1 MSGQVNV
8 RNTYYVMDT
17 PLVLQLIGMKPLPL
31 EIDGSK
37 IEHILAHDGMSLDVL
52 KSLPA
57 AISNPLMVLDS
68 YANRKVVV
76 VELHDLNDATIIVPI
91 DVDQRR
97 GHTIVNILNNAYG
110 KNPREKNPDGSW
122 TQKKGTDFS
131 WFVRENIE
139 KGRVLYIDI
148 EKSTQ
153 WTRSDRGDSPNGGNS
168 LNALSNF
175 IISEDFQ
182 KVKTRSDLERFTKEK
197 EEEKNMSTYLDRDTF
212 FKDKEDGVNLIT
224 NDSWFKFDEKW
235 LHDWVE
241 EQGRWESFEHFEVTY
256 TDDDVY
262 SAKFDAEEAGLTIK
276 ETLTEEGTRKY
287 GDTEIQGWV
296 ENVMYQ
302 EMSRIGEEKGAVI
315 TDTTADVYH
324 QEISDSLTVAEE
336 SLEDNAA
343 KELRGIADD
352 LHTSMKNVEEAE
364 QTCGADQETWDGY
377 ATRHENIVRRIE
389 AAGDARSEGKSEEEC
404 SDALIDAQESLRE
417 GTAYMEERCA
427 AILRREKEY
436 QEELAGL
443 RARIEELE
451 REREVRAQ
459 LPEEL
464 ARCLAASTEFLA
476 AVEDLRR
483 EAKAQPRII
492 ASEMYS
498 TSRRAVKDAYY
509 SVKLAPTK
517 VKNYLRQRAQKAIDG
532 VLHSVASVFDEGIAA
547 LEQRRA
553 GILRKSHE
561 MQSASEFY
569 RDALEEALKDSKAE
583 RSMETERTIARS
595 MAKAGFGAYAIEKV
609 LRAESPYRK
618 EMEQGDAKNIAKDAV
633 QETKEQREEKTR

>member
-1 MSGQVNV
+1 MSIEEQERV
-8 RNTYYVMDT
+8 RKEEQEKFSRMYPIVASANAIHANTAAAARKMAIEYWKKNHPNGVTINTIIGDVDIDT
-17 PLVLQLIGMKPLPL
+17 KSIKDSLFHGLVQGKLDAVPTLKAGMEKAAY
-31 EIDGSK
+31 ISTMKDFDG
-37 IEHILAHDGMSLDVL
+37 
-52 KSLPA
+52 
-57 AISNPLMVLDS
+57 NPLQNNFFLYKTDVS
-68 YANRKVVV
+68 GEEYFVICRSRT
-76 VELHDLNDATIIVPI
+76 NDAK
-91 DVDQRR
+91 QRLYIHEVMMASEFVQQKSDALQSQLANGNHQQLR
-97 GHTIVNILNNAYG
+97 GIALY
-110 KNPREKNPDGSW
+110 KNMI
-122 TQKKGTDFS
+122 TDFL
-131 WFVRENIE
+131 
-139 KGRVLYIDI
+139 KGV
-148 EKSTQ
+148 
-153 WTRSDRGDSPNGGNS
+153 NGS
-168 LNALSNF
+168 F
-175 IISEDFQ
+175 YPEQ
-182 KVKTRSDLERFTKEK
+182 K
-197 EEEKNMSTYLDRDTF
+197 EEKKM
-212 FKDKEDGVNLIT
+212 
-224 NDSWFKFDEKW
+224 
-235 LHDWVE
+235 
-241 EQGRWESFEHFEVTY
+241 
-256 TDDDVY
+256 
-262 SAKFDAEEAGLTIK
+262 
-276 ETLTEEGTRKY
+276 
-287 GDTEIQGWV
+287 
-296 ENVMYQ
+296 
-302 EMSRIGEEKGAVI
+302 AVSNA
-315 TDTTADVYH
+315 TMYH
-324 QEISDSLTVAEE
+324 QEIANSLTVAEE
-336 SLEDNAA
+336 SLHEEDAA
-343 KELRGIADD
+343 Q
-352 LHTSMKNVEEAE
+352 LHRAVKNLHVSMEKVEEAE

-377 ATRHENIVRRIE
+377 AARHENIVRRIE

-569 RDALEEALKDSKAE
+569 RDALEEALKDSKSE

>member
-1 MSGQVNV
+1 MLEKSWDKMSIEEQERV
-8 RNTYYVMDT
+8 RKEEQEKFSRMYPIVASANAIHANTAAAARKMAIEYWKKNHPNGVTINTIIGDVDIDT
-17 PLVLQLIGMKPLPL
+17 KSIKDSLFHGLVQGKLDAVPTLKAGMEKAAY
-31 EIDGSK
+31 ISTMKDFDG
-37 IEHILAHDGMSLDVL
+37 
-52 KSLPA
+52 
-57 AISNPLMVLDS
+57 NPLQNHFFL
-68 YANRKVVV
+68 YK
-76 VELHDLNDATIIVPI
+76 
-91 DVDQRR
+91 
-97 GHTIVNILNNAYG
+97 
-110 KNPREKNPDGSW
+110 
-122 TQKKGTDFS
+122 TDFS
-131 WFVRENIE
+131 GEENYVLCRIRTNNA
-139 KGRVLYIDI
+139 KQRLYIHEVMKASEFVQQKSDALQSQLANGNHQQLRGI
-148 EKSTQ
+148 ALYKNMITDFLQGVNGSFYPEK
-153 WTRSDRGDSPNGGNS
+153 
-168 LNALSNF
+168 
-175 IISEDFQ
+175 
-182 KVKTRSDLERFTKEK
+182 K
-197 EEEKNMSTYLDRDTF
+197 EEKKM
-212 FKDKEDGVNLIT
+212 
-224 NDSWFKFDEKW
+224 
-235 LHDWVE
+235 
-241 EQGRWESFEHFEVTY
+241 
-256 TDDDVY
+256 
-262 SAKFDAEEAGLTIK
+262 
-276 ETLTEEGTRKY
+276 
-287 GDTEIQGWV
+287 
-296 ENVMYQ
+296 
-302 EMSRIGEEKGAVI
+302 AVSN
-315 TDTTADVYH
+315 AAMYH
-324 QEISDSLTVAEE
+324 QEIADSLTVAEE
-336 SLEDNAA
+336 SLHEEDAA
-343 KELRGIADD
+343 Q
-352 LHTSMKNVEEAE
+352 LHRAVKNLHVSMEKVEEAE

-377 ATRHENIVRRIE
+377 AARHENIVRRIE

>member
-1 MSGQVNV
+1 MLEKSWDKMSIEEQKRV
-8 RNTYYVMDT
+8 RKEEQEKFSRMYPIVASANAIHANTAAAARKMAIEYWKKNHPNGVTINTIIGDVDIDT
-17 PLVLQLIGMKPLPL
+17 KSIKDSLFHGLVQGKLDAVPTLKAGMEKAAY
-31 EIDGSK
+31 ISTMKDFDG
-37 IEHILAHDGMSLDVL
+37 
-52 KSLPA
+52 
-57 AISNPLMVLDS
+57 NPLQNHFFL
-68 YANRKVVV
+68 YK
-76 VELHDLNDATIIVPI
+76 
-91 DVDQRR
+91 
-97 GHTIVNILNNAYG
+97 
-110 KNPREKNPDGSW
+110 
-122 TQKKGTDFS
+122 TDFS
-131 WFVRENIE
+131 GEENYVLCRIRTNDA
-139 KGRVLYIDI
+139 KQRLYIHEVMKASEFVQQKSDALQSQLANGNHQQLRGI
-148 EKSTQ
+148 ALYKNMITDFLQGVNGSFYPEKK
-153 WTRSDRGDSPNGGNS
+153 
-168 LNALSNF
+168 
-175 IISEDFQ
+175 E
-182 KVKTRSDLERFTKEK
+182 EK
-197 EEEKNMSTYLDRDTF
+197 EM
-212 FKDKEDGVNLIT
+212 
-224 NDSWFKFDEKW
+224 
-235 LHDWVE
+235 
-241 EQGRWESFEHFEVTY
+241 
-256 TDDDVY
+256 
-262 SAKFDAEEAGLTIK
+262 
-276 ETLTEEGTRKY
+276 
-287 GDTEIQGWV
+287 
-296 ENVMYQ
+296 
-302 EMSRIGEEKGAVI
+302 AVSN
-315 TDTTADVYH
+315 ASMYH
-324 QEISDSLTVAEE
+324 QEIADSLTVAEE
-336 SLEDNAA
+336 SLREEDA
-343 KELRGIADD
+343 KQ
-352 LHTSMKNVEEAE
+352 LHRAVKNLHVSMEKVEEAE

-377 ATRHENIVRRIE
+377 AARHENIVRRIE
-389 AAGDARSEGKSEEEC
+389 AAGDARSESKSEEEC

-509 SVKLAPTK
+509 SIKLAPTK

-569 RDALEEALKDSKAE
+569 RDALEEALKDSKPE

>member
-1 MSGQVNV
+1 MLEKSWDKMSIEEQERV
-8 RNTYYVMDT
+8 RKEEQEKFSRMYPIVASANAIHANTAAAARKMAIEYWKKNHPNGVTINTIIGDVDIDT
-17 PLVLQLIGMKPLPL
+17 KSIKDSLFHGLVQGKLDAVPTLKAGMEKAAY
-31 EIDGSK
+31 ISTMKDFDG
-37 IEHILAHDGMSLDVL
+37 
-52 KSLPA
+52 
-57 AISNPLMVLDS
+57 NPLQNHFFL
-68 YANRKVVV
+68 YK
-76 VELHDLNDATIIVPI
+76 
-91 DVDQRR
+91 
-97 GHTIVNILNNAYG
+97 
-110 KNPREKNPDGSW
+110 
-122 TQKKGTDFS
+122 TDFS
-131 WFVRENIE
+131 GEENYVLCRIRTNDA
-139 KGRVLYIDI
+139 KQRLYIH
-148 EKSTQ
+148 EVMKASEFVQQKSDALQ
-153 WTRSDRGDSPNGGNS
+153 SQLANGNHQQLRGIALYKNMITDFLKGVNGS
-168 LNALSNF
+168 F
-175 IISEDFQ
+175 YPEQ
-182 KVKTRSDLERFTKEK
+182 K
-197 EEEKNMSTYLDRDTF
+197 EEKKM
-212 FKDKEDGVNLIT
+212 
-224 NDSWFKFDEKW
+224 
-235 LHDWVE
+235 
-241 EQGRWESFEHFEVTY
+241 
-256 TDDDVY
+256 
-262 SAKFDAEEAGLTIK
+262 
-276 ETLTEEGTRKY
+276 
-287 GDTEIQGWV
+287 
-296 ENVMYQ
+296 
-302 EMSRIGEEKGAVI
+302 AVSNA
-315 TDTTADVYH
+315 TMYH
-324 QEISDSLTVAEE
+324 QEIANSLTVAEE
-336 SLEDNAA
+336 SLHEEDAA
-343 KELRGIADD
+343 Q
-352 LHTSMKNVEEAE
+352 LHRAVKNLHVSMEKVEEAE

-377 ATRHENIVRRIE
+377 AARHENIVRRIE

-427 AILRREKEY
+427 AILQREKEY

-569 RDALEEALKDSKAE
+569 RDALEEALKDSKSE

>member
-1 MSGQVNV
+1 MNLMGRKKGNIMLEKSWDKMSIEEQERV
-8 RNTYYVMDT
+8 RKEEQEKFSRMYPIVASANAIHANTAAAARKMAIEYWKKNHPNGVTINTIIGDVDIDT
-17 PLVLQLIGMKPLPL
+17 KSIKDSLFHGLVQGKLDAVPTLKAGMEKAAY
-31 EIDGSK
+31 ISTMKDFDG
-37 IEHILAHDGMSLDVL
+37 
-52 KSLPA
+52 
-57 AISNPLMVLDS
+57 NPLQNHFFL
-68 YANRKVVV
+68 YK
-76 VELHDLNDATIIVPI
+76 
-91 DVDQRR
+91 
-97 GHTIVNILNNAYG
+97 
-110 KNPREKNPDGSW
+110 
-122 TQKKGTDFS
+122 TDFS
-131 WFVRENIE
+131 GEENYVLCRIRTNNA
-139 KGRVLYIDI
+139 KQRLYIHEVMKASEFVQQKSDALQSQLANGNHQQLRGI
-148 EKSTQ
+148 ALYKNMITDFLQGVNGSFYPEKK
-153 WTRSDRGDSPNGGNS
+153 
-168 LNALSNF
+168 
-175 IISEDFQ
+175 E
-182 KVKTRSDLERFTKEK
+182 EK
-197 EEEKNMSTYLDRDTF
+197 EM
-212 FKDKEDGVNLIT
+212 
-224 NDSWFKFDEKW
+224 
-235 LHDWVE
+235 
-241 EQGRWESFEHFEVTY
+241 
-256 TDDDVY
+256 
-262 SAKFDAEEAGLTIK
+262 
-276 ETLTEEGTRKY
+276 
-287 GDTEIQGWV
+287 
-296 ENVMYQ
+296 
-302 EMSRIGEEKGAVI
+302 AVSN
-315 TDTTADVYH
+315 ASMYH
-324 QEISDSLTVAEE
+324 QEIADSLTVAEE
-336 SLEDNAA
+336 SLHEEDAA
-343 KELRGIADD
+343 Q
-352 LHTSMKNVEEAE
+352 LHRAVKNLHVSMEKVEEAE

-377 ATRHENIVRRIE
+377 AARHDNIVRRIE

-492 ASEMYS
+492 ASEMYA

-509 SVKLAPTK
+509 SIKLAPTK

-569 RDALEEALKDSKAE
+569 RDALEEALKDSKSE
-583 RSMETERTIARS
+583 RSMETERTIARN

>member
-1 MSGQVNV
+1 MLEKSWDKMSIEEQERV
-8 RNTYYVMDT
+8 RKEEQEKFSRMYPIVASANAIHANTAAAARKMAIEYWKKNHPNGVTINTIIGDVDIDT
-17 PLVLQLIGMKPLPL
+17 KSIKDSLFHGLVQGKLDAVPTLKAGMEKAAY
-31 EIDGSK
+31 ISTMKDFDG
-37 IEHILAHDGMSLDVL
+37 
-52 KSLPA
+52 
-57 AISNPLMVLDS
+57 NPLQNHFFL
-68 YANRKVVV
+68 YK
-76 VELHDLNDATIIVPI
+76 
-91 DVDQRR
+91 
-97 GHTIVNILNNAYG
+97 
-110 KNPREKNPDGSW
+110 
-122 TQKKGTDFS
+122 TDFS
-131 WFVRENIE
+131 GEENYVLCRIRTNDA
-139 KGRVLYIDI
+139 KQRLYIH
-148 EKSTQ
+148 EVMKASEFVQQKSDALQ
-153 WTRSDRGDSPNGGNS
+153 SQLANGNHQQLRGIALYKNMITDFLKGVNGS
-168 LNALSNF
+168 F
-175 IISEDFQ
+175 YPEQ
-182 KVKTRSDLERFTKEK
+182 K
-197 EEEKNMSTYLDRDTF
+197 EEKKM
-212 FKDKEDGVNLIT
+212 
-224 NDSWFKFDEKW
+224 
-235 LHDWVE
+235 
-241 EQGRWESFEHFEVTY
+241 
-256 TDDDVY
+256 
-262 SAKFDAEEAGLTIK
+262 
-276 ETLTEEGTRKY
+276 
-287 GDTEIQGWV
+287 
-296 ENVMYQ
+296 
-302 EMSRIGEEKGAVI
+302 AVSNA
-315 TDTTADVYH
+315 TMYH
-324 QEISDSLTVAEE
+324 QEIANSLTVAEE
-336 SLEDNAA
+336 SLHEEDAA
-343 KELRGIADD
+343 Q
-352 LHTSMKNVEEAE
+352 LHRAVKNLHVSMEKVEEAE

-377 ATRHENIVRRIE
+377 AARHENIVRRIE

-569 RDALEEALKDSKAE
+569 RDALEEALKDSKSE

-609 LRAESPYRK
+609 LRAESPYCK

>member
-1 MSGQVNV
+1 MLEKSWDKMSIEEQERV
-8 RNTYYVMDT
+8 RKEEQEKFSRMYPIVASANAIHANTAAAARKMAIEYWKKNHPNGVTINTIIGDVDIDT
-17 PLVLQLIGMKPLPL
+17 KSIKDSLFHGLVQGKLDAVPTLKAGMEKAAY
-31 EIDGSK
+31 ISTMKDFDG
-37 IEHILAHDGMSLDVL
+37 
-52 KSLPA
+52 
-57 AISNPLMVLDS
+57 NPLQNHFFL
-68 YANRKVVV
+68 YK
-76 VELHDLNDATIIVPI
+76 
-91 DVDQRR
+91 
-97 GHTIVNILNNAYG
+97 
-110 KNPREKNPDGSW
+110 
-122 TQKKGTDFS
+122 TDFS
-131 WFVRENIE
+131 GEENYVLCRIRTNDA
-139 KGRVLYIDI
+139 KQRLYIH
-148 EKSTQ
+148 EVMKASEFVQQKSDALQ
-153 WTRSDRGDSPNGGNS
+153 SQLANGNHQQLRGIALYKNMITDFLQGVNGS
-168 LNALSNF
+168 F
-175 IISEDFQ
+175 YPEQ
-182 KVKTRSDLERFTKEK
+182 K
-197 EEEKNMSTYLDRDTF
+197 EEKKM
-212 FKDKEDGVNLIT
+212 
-224 NDSWFKFDEKW
+224 
-235 LHDWVE
+235 
-241 EQGRWESFEHFEVTY
+241 
-256 TDDDVY
+256 
-262 SAKFDAEEAGLTIK
+262 
-276 ETLTEEGTRKY
+276 
-287 GDTEIQGWV
+287 
-296 ENVMYQ
+296 
-302 EMSRIGEEKGAVI
+302 AVSN
-315 TDTTADVYH
+315 AAMYH
-324 QEISDSLTVAEE
+324 QEIANSLTSAEE
-336 SLEDNAA
+336 FLHEEDAA
-343 KELRGIADD
+343 Q
-352 LHTSMKNVEEAE
+352 LHRAVKNLHVSMEKVEEAE

-377 ATRHENIVRRIE
+377 AARHENIVRRIE

-427 AILRREKEY
+427 AILQREKEY

>member
-1 MSGQVNV
+1 MNLMGRKKGNIMLEKSWDKMSIEEQERV
-8 RNTYYVMDT
+8 RKEEQEKFSRMYPIVASANAIHANTAAAARKMAIEYWKKNHPNGVTINTIIGDVDIDT
-17 PLVLQLIGMKPLPL
+17 KSIKDSLFHGLVQGKLDAVPTLKAGMEKAAY
-31 EIDGSK
+31 ISTMKDFDG
-37 IEHILAHDGMSLDVL
+37 
-52 KSLPA
+52 
-57 AISNPLMVLDS
+57 NPLQNHFFL
-68 YANRKVVV
+68 YK
-76 VELHDLNDATIIVPI
+76 
-91 DVDQRR
+91 
-97 GHTIVNILNNAYG
+97 
-110 KNPREKNPDGSW
+110 
-122 TQKKGTDFS
+122 TDFS
-131 WFVRENIE
+131 GEENYVLCRIRTNDA
-139 KGRVLYIDI
+139 KQRLYIH
-148 EKSTQ
+148 EVMKASEFVQQKSDALQ
-153 WTRSDRGDSPNGGNS
+153 SQLANGNHQQLRGIALYKNMITDFLKGVNGS
-168 LNALSNF
+168 F
-175 IISEDFQ
+175 YPEQ
-182 KVKTRSDLERFTKEK
+182 K
-197 EEEKNMSTYLDRDTF
+197 EEKKM
-212 FKDKEDGVNLIT
+212 
-224 NDSWFKFDEKW
+224 
-235 LHDWVE
+235 
-241 EQGRWESFEHFEVTY
+241 
-256 TDDDVY
+256 
-262 SAKFDAEEAGLTIK
+262 
-276 ETLTEEGTRKY
+276 
-287 GDTEIQGWV
+287 
-296 ENVMYQ
+296 
-302 EMSRIGEEKGAVI
+302 AVSNA
-315 TDTTADVYH
+315 TMYH
-324 QEISDSLTVAEE
+324 QEIANSLTVAEE
-336 SLEDNAA
+336 SLHEEDAA
-343 KELRGIADD
+343 Q
-352 LHTSMKNVEEAE
+352 LHRAVKNLHVSMEKVEEAE

-377 ATRHENIVRRIE
+377 AARHENIVRRIE

-561 MQSASEFY
+561 MQSASEIY
-569 RDALEEALKDSKAE
+569 RDALEEALKDSKSE

>member
-1 MSGQVNV
+1 MLEKSWDKMSIEEQERV
-8 RNTYYVMDT
+8 RKEEQEKFSRMYPIVASANAIHANTAAAARKMAIEYWKKNHPNGVTINTIIGDVDIDT
-17 PLVLQLIGMKPLPL
+17 KSIKDSLFHGLVQGKLDAVPTLKAGMEKAAY
-31 EIDGSK
+31 ISTMKDFDG
-37 IEHILAHDGMSLDVL
+37 
-52 KSLPA
+52 
-57 AISNPLMVLDS
+57 NPLQNHFFL
-68 YANRKVVV
+68 YK
-76 VELHDLNDATIIVPI
+76 
-91 DVDQRR
+91 
-97 GHTIVNILNNAYG
+97 
-110 KNPREKNPDGSW
+110 
-122 TQKKGTDFS
+122 TDFS
-131 WFVRENIE
+131 GEENYVLCRIRTNNA
-139 KGRVLYIDI
+139 KQRLYIHEVMKASEFVQQKSDALQSQLANGNHQQLRGI
-148 EKSTQ
+148 ALYKNMITDFLQGVNGSFYPEKK
-153 WTRSDRGDSPNGGNS
+153 
-168 LNALSNF
+168 
-175 IISEDFQ
+175 E
-182 KVKTRSDLERFTKEK
+182 EK
-197 EEEKNMSTYLDRDTF
+197 EM
-212 FKDKEDGVNLIT
+212 
-224 NDSWFKFDEKW
+224 
-235 LHDWVE
+235 
-241 EQGRWESFEHFEVTY
+241 
-256 TDDDVY
+256 
-262 SAKFDAEEAGLTIK
+262 
-276 ETLTEEGTRKY
+276 
-287 GDTEIQGWV
+287 
-296 ENVMYQ
+296 
-302 EMSRIGEEKGAVI
+302 AVSN
-315 TDTTADVYH
+315 ASMYH
-324 QEISDSLTVAEE
+324 QEIADSLTVAEE
-336 SLEDNAA
+336 SLHEEEA
-343 KELRGIADD
+343 KQ
-352 LHTSMKNVEEAE
+352 LHSAVKNLHVSMEKVEEAE

-377 ATRHENIVRRIE
+377 AARHENIVRRIE

-509 SVKLAPTK
+509 SIKLAPTK

-618 EMEQGDAKNIAKDAV
+618 EMEQGDAKNIAKDVV

>member
-1 MSGQVNV
+1 MLEKSWDKMSIEEQERV
-8 RNTYYVMDT
+8 RKEEQEKFSRMYPIVASANAIHANTAAAARKMAIEYWKKNHPNGVTINTIIGDVDIDT
-17 PLVLQLIGMKPLPL
+17 KSIKDSLFHGLVQGKLDAVPTLKAGMEKAAY
-31 EIDGSK
+31 ISTMKDFDG
-37 IEHILAHDGMSLDVL
+37 
-52 KSLPA
+52 
-57 AISNPLMVLDS
+57 NPLQNHFFL
-68 YANRKVVV
+68 YK
-76 VELHDLNDATIIVPI
+76 
-91 DVDQRR
+91 
-97 GHTIVNILNNAYG
+97 
-110 KNPREKNPDGSW
+110 
-122 TQKKGTDFS
+122 TDFS
-131 WFVRENIE
+131 GEENYVLCRIRTNDA
-139 KGRVLYIDI
+139 KQRLYIH
-148 EKSTQ
+148 EVMKASEFVQQKSDALQ
-153 WTRSDRGDSPNGGNS
+153 SQLANGNHQQLRGIALYKNMITDFLQGVNGS
-168 LNALSNF
+168 F
-175 IISEDFQ
+175 YPEQ
-182 KVKTRSDLERFTKEK
+182 K
-197 EEEKNMSTYLDRDTF
+197 EEKKM
-212 FKDKEDGVNLIT
+212 
-224 NDSWFKFDEKW
+224 
-235 LHDWVE
+235 
-241 EQGRWESFEHFEVTY
+241 
-256 TDDDVY
+256 
-262 SAKFDAEEAGLTIK
+262 
-276 ETLTEEGTRKY
+276 
-287 GDTEIQGWV
+287 
-296 ENVMYQ
+296 
-302 EMSRIGEEKGAVI
+302 AVSN
-315 TDTTADVYH
+315 AAMYH
-324 QEISDSLTVAEE
+324 QEIANSLTSAEE
-336 SLEDNAA
+336 FLHEEDAA
-343 KELRGIADD
+343 Q
-352 LHTSMKNVEEAE
+352 LHRAVKNLHVSMEKVEEAE

-377 ATRHENIVRRIE
+377 AARHDNIVRRIE

-509 SVKLAPTK
+509 SIKLAPTK

-569 RDALEEALKDSKAE
+569 RDALEEALKDSKSE

>member
-1 MSGQVNV
+1 MLEKSWDKMSIEEQERV
-8 RNTYYVMDT
+8 RKEEQEKFSRMYPIVASANAIHANTAAAARKMAIEYWKKNHPNGVTINTIIGDVDIDT
-17 PLVLQLIGMKPLPL
+17 KSIKDSLFHGLVQGKLDAVPTLKAGMEKAAY
-31 EIDGSK
+31 ISTMKDFDG
-37 IEHILAHDGMSLDVL
+37 
-52 KSLPA
+52 
-57 AISNPLMVLDS
+57 NPLQNHFFL
-68 YANRKVVV
+68 YK
-76 VELHDLNDATIIVPI
+76 
-91 DVDQRR
+91 
-97 GHTIVNILNNAYG
+97 
-110 KNPREKNPDGSW
+110 
-122 TQKKGTDFS
+122 TDFS
-131 WFVRENIE
+131 GEENYVLCRIRTNNA
-139 KGRVLYIDI
+139 KQRLYIH
-148 EKSTQ
+148 EVMKASEFVQQKSDALQ
-153 WTRSDRGDSPNGGNS
+153 SQLANGNHQQLRGIALYKNMITDFLQGVNGS
-168 LNALSNF
+168 F
-175 IISEDFQ
+175 YPEQ
-182 KVKTRSDLERFTKEK
+182 K
-197 EEEKNMSTYLDRDTF
+197 EEKKM
-212 FKDKEDGVNLIT
+212 
-224 NDSWFKFDEKW
+224 
-235 LHDWVE
+235 
-241 EQGRWESFEHFEVTY
+241 
-256 TDDDVY
+256 
-262 SAKFDAEEAGLTIK
+262 
-276 ETLTEEGTRKY
+276 
-287 GDTEIQGWV
+287 
-296 ENVMYQ
+296 
-302 EMSRIGEEKGAVI
+302 AVSN
-315 TDTTADVYH
+315 AAMYH
-324 QEISDSLTVAEE
+324 QEIADSLTVAEE
-336 SLEDNAA
+336 SLHEEDAA
-343 KELRGIADD
+343 Q
-352 LHTSMKNVEEAE
+352 LHRAVKNLHVSMEKVEEAE

-569 RDALEEALKDSKAE
+569 RDALEEALKDSKSE

>member
-1 MSGQVNV
+1 MLEKSWDKMSIEEQERV
-8 RNTYYVMDT
+8 RKEEQEKFSRMYPIVASANAIHANTAAAARKMAIEYWKKNHPNGVTINTIIGDVDIDT
-17 PLVLQLIGMKPLPL
+17 KSIKDSLFHGLVQGKLDAVPTLKAGMEKAAY
-31 EIDGSK
+31 ISTMKDFDG
-37 IEHILAHDGMSLDVL
+37 
-52 KSLPA
+52 
-57 AISNPLMVLDS
+57 NPLQNHFFL
-68 YANRKVVV
+68 YK
-76 VELHDLNDATIIVPI
+76 
-91 DVDQRR
+91 
-97 GHTIVNILNNAYG
+97 
-110 KNPREKNPDGSW
+110 
-122 TQKKGTDFS
+122 TDFS
-131 WFVRENIE
+131 GEENYVLCRIRTNDA
-139 KGRVLYIDI
+139 KQRLYIH
-148 EKSTQ
+148 EVMKASEFVQQKSDALQ
-153 WTRSDRGDSPNGGNS
+153 SQLANGNHQQLRGIALYKNMITDFLKGVNGS
-168 LNALSNF
+168 F
-175 IISEDFQ
+175 YPEQ
-182 KVKTRSDLERFTKEK
+182 K
-197 EEEKNMSTYLDRDTF
+197 EEKKM
-212 FKDKEDGVNLIT
+212 
-224 NDSWFKFDEKW
+224 
-235 LHDWVE
+235 
-241 EQGRWESFEHFEVTY
+241 
-256 TDDDVY
+256 
-262 SAKFDAEEAGLTIK
+262 
-276 ETLTEEGTRKY
+276 
-287 GDTEIQGWV
+287 
-296 ENVMYQ
+296 
-302 EMSRIGEEKGAVI
+302 AVSNA
-315 TDTTADVYH
+315 TMYH
-324 QEISDSLTVAEE
+324 QEIANSLTVAEE
-336 SLEDNAA
+336 SLHEEDAA
-343 KELRGIADD
+343 Q
-352 LHTSMKNVEEAE
+352 LHRAVKNLHVSMEKVEEAE

-377 ATRHENIVRRIE
+377 AARHENIVRRIE
-389 AAGDARSEGKSEEEC
+389 AAGDARSDGKSEEEC

>member
-1 MSGQVNV
+1 MNLMGRKKGNIMLEKSWDKMSIEEQERV
-8 RNTYYVMDT
+8 RKEEQEKFSRMYPIVASANAIHANTAAAARKMAIEYWKKNHPNGVTINTIIGDVDIDT
-17 PLVLQLIGMKPLPL
+17 KSIKDSLFHGLVQGKLDAVPTLKAGMEKAAY
-31 EIDGSK
+31 ISTMKDFDG
-37 IEHILAHDGMSLDVL
+37 
-52 KSLPA
+52 
-57 AISNPLMVLDS
+57 NPLQNHFFL
-68 YANRKVVV
+68 YK
-76 VELHDLNDATIIVPI
+76 
-91 DVDQRR
+91 
-97 GHTIVNILNNAYG
+97 
-110 KNPREKNPDGSW
+110 
-122 TQKKGTDFS
+122 TDFS
-131 WFVRENIE
+131 GEENYVLCRIRTNDA
-139 KGRVLYIDI
+139 KQRLYIH
-148 EKSTQ
+148 EVMKASEFVQQKSDALQ
-153 WTRSDRGDSPNGGNS
+153 SQLANGNHQQLRGIALYKNMITDFLQGVNGS
-168 LNALSNF
+168 F
-175 IISEDFQ
+175 YPEQ
-182 KVKTRSDLERFTKEK
+182 K
-197 EEEKNMSTYLDRDTF
+197 EEKKM
-212 FKDKEDGVNLIT
+212 
-224 NDSWFKFDEKW
+224 
-235 LHDWVE
+235 
-241 EQGRWESFEHFEVTY
+241 
-256 TDDDVY
+256 
-262 SAKFDAEEAGLTIK
+262 
-276 ETLTEEGTRKY
+276 
-287 GDTEIQGWV
+287 
-296 ENVMYQ
+296 
-302 EMSRIGEEKGAVI
+302 AVSN
-315 TDTTADVYH
+315 AAMYH
-324 QEISDSLTVAEE
+324 QEIANSLTSAEE
-336 SLEDNAA
+336 FLHEEDAA
-343 KELRGIADD
+343 Q
-352 LHTSMKNVEEAE
+352 LHRAVKNLHVSMEKVEEAE

-377 ATRHENIVRRIE
+377 AARHENIVRRIE

>member
-1 MSGQVNV
+1 MLEKSWDKMSIEEQERV
-8 RNTYYVMDT
+8 RKEEQEKFSRMYPIVASANAIHANTAAAARKMAIEYWKKNHPNGVTINTIIGDVDIDT
-17 PLVLQLIGMKPLPL
+17 KSIKDSLFHGLVQGKLDAVPTLKAGMEKAAY
-31 EIDGSK
+31 ISTMKDFDG
-37 IEHILAHDGMSLDVL
+37 
-52 KSLPA
+52 
-57 AISNPLMVLDS
+57 NPLQNHFFL
-68 YANRKVVV
+68 YK
-76 VELHDLNDATIIVPI
+76 
-91 DVDQRR
+91 
-97 GHTIVNILNNAYG
+97 
-110 KNPREKNPDGSW
+110 
-122 TQKKGTDFS
+122 TDFS
-131 WFVRENIE
+131 GEENYVLCRIRTNDA
-139 KGRVLYIDI
+139 KQRLYIH
-148 EKSTQ
+148 EVMKASEFVQQKSDALQ
-153 WTRSDRGDSPNGGNS
+153 SQLANGNHQQLRGIALYKNMITDFLKGVNGS
-168 LNALSNF
+168 F
-175 IISEDFQ
+175 YPEQ
-182 KVKTRSDLERFTKEK
+182 K
-197 EEEKNMSTYLDRDTF
+197 EEKKM
-212 FKDKEDGVNLIT
+212 
-224 NDSWFKFDEKW
+224 
-235 LHDWVE
+235 
-241 EQGRWESFEHFEVTY
+241 
-256 TDDDVY
+256 
-262 SAKFDAEEAGLTIK
+262 
-276 ETLTEEGTRKY
+276 
-287 GDTEIQGWV
+287 
-296 ENVMYQ
+296 
-302 EMSRIGEEKGAVI
+302 AVSNA
-315 TDTTADVYH
+315 TMYH
-324 QEISDSLTVAEE
+324 QEIANSLTVAEE
-336 SLEDNAA
+336 SLHEEDAA
-343 KELRGIADD
+343 Q
-352 LHTSMKNVEEAE
+352 LHRAVKNLHVSMEKVEEAE

-377 ATRHENIVRRIE
+377 AARHENIVRRIE

-618 EMEQGDAKNIAKDAV
+618 EMEQGDAKNIAKDVV

>member
-1 MSGQVNV
+1 MLEKSWDKMSIEEQERV
-8 RNTYYVMDT
+8 RKEEQEKFSRMYPIVASANAIHANTAAAARKMAIEYWKKNHPNGVTINTIIGDVDIDT
-17 PLVLQLIGMKPLPL
+17 KSIKDSLFHGLVQGKLDAVPTLKAGMEKAAY
-31 EIDGSK
+31 ISTMKDFDG
-37 IEHILAHDGMSLDVL
+37 
-52 KSLPA
+52 
-57 AISNPLMVLDS
+57 NPLQNHFFL
-68 YANRKVVV
+68 YK
-76 VELHDLNDATIIVPI
+76 
-91 DVDQRR
+91 
-97 GHTIVNILNNAYG
+97 
-110 KNPREKNPDGSW
+110 
-122 TQKKGTDFS
+122 TDFS
-131 WFVRENIE
+131 GEENYVLCRIRTNDA
-139 KGRVLYIDI
+139 KQRLYIH
-148 EKSTQ
+148 EVMKASEFVQQKSDALQ
-153 WTRSDRGDSPNGGNS
+153 SQLANGNHQQLRGIALYKNMITDFLKGVNGS
-168 LNALSNF
+168 F
-175 IISEDFQ
+175 YPEQ
-182 KVKTRSDLERFTKEK
+182 K
-197 EEEKNMSTYLDRDTF
+197 EEKKM
-212 FKDKEDGVNLIT
+212 
-224 NDSWFKFDEKW
+224 
-235 LHDWVE
+235 
-241 EQGRWESFEHFEVTY
+241 
-256 TDDDVY
+256 
-262 SAKFDAEEAGLTIK
+262 
-276 ETLTEEGTRKY
+276 
-287 GDTEIQGWV
+287 
-296 ENVMYQ
+296 
-302 EMSRIGEEKGAVI
+302 AVSNA
-315 TDTTADVYH
+315 TMYH
-324 QEISDSLTVAEE
+324 QEIANSLTVAEE
-336 SLEDNAA
+336 SLHEEDAA
-343 KELRGIADD
+343 Q
-352 LHTSMKNVEEAE
+352 LHRAVKNLHVSMEKVEEAE

-377 ATRHENIVRRIE
+377 AARHENIVRRIE

-443 RARIEELE
+443 RACIEELE

>member
-1 MSGQVNV
+1 MLEKSWDKMSIEEQERVRKEEQEKFSRMYPIVASANAIHANTAAAARKMAIEYWKKNHPNGVTVNTIIGDV
-8 RNTYYVMDT
+8 DIDT
-17 PLVLQLIGMKPLPL
+17 KSIKDSLFHGLVQGKLDAVPTLKAGMEKAAY
-31 EIDGSK
+31 ISTMKDFDG
-37 IEHILAHDGMSLDVL
+37 
-52 KSLPA
+52 
-57 AISNPLMVLDS
+57 NPLQNHFFL
-68 YANRKVVV
+68 YK
-76 VELHDLNDATIIVPI
+76 
-91 DVDQRR
+91 
-97 GHTIVNILNNAYG
+97 
-110 KNPREKNPDGSW
+110 
-122 TQKKGTDFS
+122 TDFS
-131 WFVRENIE
+131 GEENYVLCRIRTNNA
-139 KGRVLYIDI
+139 KQRLYIHEVMKASEFVQQKSDALQSQLANGNHQQLRGI
-148 EKSTQ
+148 ALYKNMITDFLQGVNGSFYPEKK
-153 WTRSDRGDSPNGGNS
+153 
-168 LNALSNF
+168 
-175 IISEDFQ
+175 E
-182 KVKTRSDLERFTKEK
+182 EK
-197 EEEKNMSTYLDRDTF
+197 EM
-212 FKDKEDGVNLIT
+212 
-224 NDSWFKFDEKW
+224 
-235 LHDWVE
+235 
-241 EQGRWESFEHFEVTY
+241 
-256 TDDDVY
+256 
-262 SAKFDAEEAGLTIK
+262 
-276 ETLTEEGTRKY
+276 
-287 GDTEIQGWV
+287 
-296 ENVMYQ
+296 
-302 EMSRIGEEKGAVI
+302 AVSN
-315 TDTTADVYH
+315 ASMYH
-324 QEISDSLTVAEE
+324 QEIADSLTVAEE
-336 SLEDNAA
+336 SLHEEEA
-343 KELRGIADD
+343 KQ
-352 LHTSMKNVEEAE
+352 LHSAVKNLHVSMEKVEEAE

-377 ATRHENIVRRIE
+377 AARHENIVRRIE

-509 SVKLAPTK
+509 SIKLAPTK

-618 EMEQGDAKNIAKDAV
+618 EMEQGDAKNIAKDVV

>member
-1 MSGQVNV
+1 MLEKSWDKMSIEEQERV
-8 RNTYYVMDT
+8 RKEEQEKFSRMYPIVASANAIHANTAAAARKMAIEYWKKNHPNGVTINTIIGDVDIDT
-17 PLVLQLIGMKPLPL
+17 KSIKDSLFHGLVQGKLDAVPTLKAGMEKAAY
-31 EIDGSK
+31 ISTMKDFDG
-37 IEHILAHDGMSLDVL
+37 
-52 KSLPA
+52 
-57 AISNPLMVLDS
+57 NPLQNHFFL
-68 YANRKVVV
+68 YK
-76 VELHDLNDATIIVPI
+76 
-91 DVDQRR
+91 
-97 GHTIVNILNNAYG
+97 
-110 KNPREKNPDGSW
+110 
-122 TQKKGTDFS
+122 TDFS
-131 WFVRENIE
+131 GEENYVLCRIRTNDA
-139 KGRVLYIDI
+139 KQRLYIH
-148 EKSTQ
+148 EVMKASEFVQQKSDALQ
-153 WTRSDRGDSPNGGNS
+153 SQLANGNHQQLRGIALYKNMITDFLKGVNGS
-168 LNALSNF
+168 F
-175 IISEDFQ
+175 YPEQ
-182 KVKTRSDLERFTKEK
+182 K
-197 EEEKNMSTYLDRDTF
+197 EEKKM
-212 FKDKEDGVNLIT
+212 
-224 NDSWFKFDEKW
+224 
-235 LHDWVE
+235 
-241 EQGRWESFEHFEVTY
+241 
-256 TDDDVY
+256 
-262 SAKFDAEEAGLTIK
+262 
-276 ETLTEEGTRKY
+276 
-287 GDTEIQGWV
+287 
-296 ENVMYQ
+296 
-302 EMSRIGEEKGAVI
+302 AVSNA
-315 TDTTADVYH
+315 TMYH
-324 QEISDSLTVAEE
+324 QEIANSLTVAEE
-336 SLEDNAA
+336 SLHEEDAA
-343 KELRGIADD
+343 Q
-352 LHTSMKNVEEAE
+352 LHRAVKNLHVSMEKVEEAE

-377 ATRHENIVRRIE
+377 ATRHDNIVRRIE

-569 RDALEEALKDSKAE
+569 RDALEEALKDSKSE

>member
-1 MSGQVNV
+1 MSGQLNV

-182 KVKTRSDLERFTKEK
+182 KVKTRGDLERFTKEK
-197 EEEKNMSTYLDRDTF
+197 EEEKNMVDDNKVPSEAVDVVFAQENR
-212 FKDKEDGVNLIT
+212 KIT
-224 NDSWFKFDEKW
+224 
-235 LHDWVE
+235 
-241 EQGRWESFEHFEVTY
+241 
-256 TDDDVY
+256 
-262 SAKFDAEEAGLTIK
+262 
-276 ETLTEEGTRKY
+276 
-287 GDTEIQGWV
+287 TEIEPV
-296 ENVMYQ
+296 K
-302 EMSRIGEEKGAVI
+302 S
-315 TDTTADVYH
+315 DADVYH

-343 KELRGIADD
+343 KELRSIADD

-377 ATRHENIVRRIE
+377 VPRHENIIRTIE
-389 AAGDARSEGKSEEEC
+389 QAGDAKSEGKSDEEC
-404 SDALIDAQESLRE
+404 SKAIHEAQESMRE
-417 GTAYMEERCA
+417 GTAYMQERCEL
-427 AILRREKEY
+427 ILQREKEY
-436 QEELAGL
+436 QEQIEGL
-443 RARIEELE
+443 RRRIEELE
-451 REREVRAQ
+451 RERELKAQ
-459 LPEEL
+459 SPEEL
-464 ARCLAASTEFLA
+464 ARCLAVSTEFLA
-476 AVEDLRR
+476 AIDAMRK
-483 EAKAQPRII
+483 EAKSQPRIV
-492 ASEMYS
+492 ASEMFAA
-498 TSRRAVKDAYY
+498 SRESVKEAYY

-517 VKNYLRQRAQKAIDG
+517 IKSYLTNKAHKAIDG
-532 VLHSVASVFDEGIAA
+532 VLHSVAGVFDKGIAA

-553 GILRKSHE
+553 GILEKSHE
-561 MQSASEFY
+561 IQSATEFY
-569 RDALEEALKDSKAE
+569 RDAMKQAAEEGKEQGTMEME
-583 RSMETERTIARS
+583 RHVAKR
-595 MAKAGFGAYAIEKV
+595 MAQVGFGAYAIEKT
-609 LRAESPYRK
+609 LLAESPHRK
-618 EMEQGDAKNIAKDAV
+618 EMEKGEARNIAKDSV
-633 QETKEQREEKTR
+633 RDREEQREEKSR

>member
-1 MSGQVNV
+1 MLEKSWDKMSIEEQERV
-8 RNTYYVMDT
+8 RKEEQEKFSRMYPIVASANAIHANTAAAARKMAIEYWKKNHPNGVTINTIIGDVDIDT
-17 PLVLQLIGMKPLPL
+17 KSIKDSLCPGLVQGKLDAVPTLKAGMEKAAY
-31 EIDGSK
+31 ISTMKDFDG
-37 IEHILAHDGMSLDVL
+37 
-52 KSLPA
+52 
-57 AISNPLMVLDS
+57 NPLQNHFFL
-68 YANRKVVV
+68 YK
-76 VELHDLNDATIIVPI
+76 
-91 DVDQRR
+91 
-97 GHTIVNILNNAYG
+97 
-110 KNPREKNPDGSW
+110 
-122 TQKKGTDFS
+122 TDFS
-131 WFVRENIE
+131 GEENYVLCRIRTNDA
-139 KGRVLYIDI
+139 KQRLYIH
-148 EKSTQ
+148 EVMKASEFVQQKSDALQ
-153 WTRSDRGDSPNGGNS
+153 SQLANGNHQQLRGIALYKNMITDFLKGVNGS
-168 LNALSNF
+168 F
-175 IISEDFQ
+175 YPEQ
-182 KVKTRSDLERFTKEK
+182 K
-197 EEEKNMSTYLDRDTF
+197 EEKKM
-212 FKDKEDGVNLIT
+212 
-224 NDSWFKFDEKW
+224 
-235 LHDWVE
+235 
-241 EQGRWESFEHFEVTY
+241 
-256 TDDDVY
+256 
-262 SAKFDAEEAGLTIK
+262 
-276 ETLTEEGTRKY
+276 
-287 GDTEIQGWV
+287 
-296 ENVMYQ
+296 
-302 EMSRIGEEKGAVI
+302 AVSNA
-315 TDTTADVYH
+315 TMYH
-324 QEISDSLTVAEE
+324 QEIANSLTVAEE
-336 SLEDNAA
+336 SLHEEDAA
-343 KELRGIADD
+343 Q
-352 LHTSMKNVEEAE
+352 LHRAVKNLHVSMEKVEEAE

-377 ATRHENIVRRIE
+377 AARHENIVRRIE

-569 RDALEEALKDSKAE
+569 RDALEEALKDSKSE

>member
-1 MSGQVNV
+1 MLEKSWDKMSIEEQERV
-8 RNTYYVMDT
+8 RKEEQEKFSRMYPIVASANAIHANTAAAARKMAIEYWKKNHPNGVTINTIIGDVDIDT
-17 PLVLQLIGMKPLPL
+17 KSIKDSLFHGLVQGKLDAVPTLKAGMEKAAY
-31 EIDGSK
+31 ISTMKDFDG
-37 IEHILAHDGMSLDVL
+37 
-52 KSLPA
+52 
-57 AISNPLMVLDS
+57 NPLQNHFFL
-68 YANRKVVV
+68 YK
-76 VELHDLNDATIIVPI
+76 
-91 DVDQRR
+91 
-97 GHTIVNILNNAYG
+97 
-110 KNPREKNPDGSW
+110 
-122 TQKKGTDFS
+122 TDFS
-131 WFVRENIE
+131 GEENYVLCRIRTNDA
-139 KGRVLYIDI
+139 KQRLYIHEVMKASEFVQQKSDALQSQLANGNHQQLRGI
-148 EKSTQ
+148 ALYKNMITDFLQGVNGSFYPEKK
-153 WTRSDRGDSPNGGNS
+153 
-168 LNALSNF
+168 
-175 IISEDFQ
+175 E
-182 KVKTRSDLERFTKEK
+182 EK
-197 EEEKNMSTYLDRDTF
+197 EMAVSNAS
-212 FKDKEDGVNLIT
+212 
-224 NDSWFKFDEKW
+224 
-235 LHDWVE
+235 
-241 EQGRWESFEHFEVTY
+241 
-256 TDDDVY
+256 
-262 SAKFDAEEAGLTIK
+262 
-276 ETLTEEGTRKY
+276 
-287 GDTEIQGWV
+287 
-296 ENVMYQ
+296 MYQ
-302 EMSRIGEEKGAVI
+302 EIV
-315 TDTTADVYH
+315 
-324 QEISDSLTVAEE
+324 DSLTVAEE
-336 SLEDNAA
+336 SLHEKDAA
-343 KELRGIADD
+343 Q
-352 LHTSMKNVEEAE
+352 LHRAVKNLHVSMEKVEEAE

-377 ATRHENIVRRIE
+377 AARHDNIVRRIE

-436 QEELAGL
+436 QEELEGL

>member
-1 MSGQVNV
+1 MLEKSWDKMSIEEQERV
-8 RNTYYVMDT
+8 RKEEQEKFSRMYPIVASANAIHANTAAAARKMAIEYWKKNHPNGVTINTIIGDVDIDT
-17 PLVLQLIGMKPLPL
+17 KSIKDSLFHGLVQGKLDAVPTLKAGMEKAAY
-31 EIDGSK
+31 ISTMKDFDG
-37 IEHILAHDGMSLDVL
+37 
-52 KSLPA
+52 
-57 AISNPLMVLDS
+57 NPLQNHFFL
-68 YANRKVVV
+68 YK
-76 VELHDLNDATIIVPI
+76 
-91 DVDQRR
+91 
-97 GHTIVNILNNAYG
+97 
-110 KNPREKNPDGSW
+110 
-122 TQKKGTDFS
+122 TDFS
-131 WFVRENIE
+131 GEENYVLCRIRTNNA
-139 KGRVLYIDI
+139 KQRLYIHEVMKASEFVQQKSDALQSQLANGNHQQLRGI
-148 EKSTQ
+148 ALYKNMITDFLQGVNGSFYPEKK
-153 WTRSDRGDSPNGGNS
+153 
-168 LNALSNF
+168 
-175 IISEDFQ
+175 E
-182 KVKTRSDLERFTKEK
+182 EK
-197 EEEKNMSTYLDRDTF
+197 EM
-212 FKDKEDGVNLIT
+212 
-224 NDSWFKFDEKW
+224 
-235 LHDWVE
+235 
-241 EQGRWESFEHFEVTY
+241 
-256 TDDDVY
+256 
-262 SAKFDAEEAGLTIK
+262 
-276 ETLTEEGTRKY
+276 
-287 GDTEIQGWV
+287 
-296 ENVMYQ
+296 
-302 EMSRIGEEKGAVI
+302 AVSN
-315 TDTTADVYH
+315 ASMYH
-324 QEISDSLTVAEE
+324 QEIADSLTVAEE
-336 SLEDNAA
+336 SLHEEEA
-343 KELRGIADD
+343 KQ
-352 LHTSMKNVEEAE
+352 LHSAVKNLHVSMEKVEEAE

-569 RDALEEALKDSKAE
+569 RDALEETLKDSKAE

>member
-1 MSGQVNV
+1 MLEKSWDKMSIEEQERV
-8 RNTYYVMDT
+8 RKEEQEKFSRMYPIVASANAIHANTAAAARKMAIEYWKKNHPNGVTINTIIGDVDIDT
-17 PLVLQLIGMKPLPL
+17 KSIKDSLFHGLVQGKLDAVPTLKAGMEKAAY
-31 EIDGSK
+31 ISTMKDFDG
-37 IEHILAHDGMSLDVL
+37 
-52 KSLPA
+52 
-57 AISNPLMVLDS
+57 NPLQNHFFL
-68 YANRKVVV
+68 YK
-76 VELHDLNDATIIVPI
+76 
-91 DVDQRR
+91 
-97 GHTIVNILNNAYG
+97 
-110 KNPREKNPDGSW
+110 
-122 TQKKGTDFS
+122 TDFS
-131 WFVRENIE
+131 GEENYVLCRIRTNDA
-139 KGRVLYIDI
+139 KQRLYIHEVMKASEFVQQKSDALQSQLANGNHQQLRGI
-148 EKSTQ
+148 ALYKNMITDFLQGVNGSFYPEK
-153 WTRSDRGDSPNGGNS
+153 
-168 LNALSNF
+168 
-175 IISEDFQ
+175 
-182 KVKTRSDLERFTKEK
+182 K
-197 EEEKNMSTYLDRDTF
+197 EEKKM
-212 FKDKEDGVNLIT
+212 
-224 NDSWFKFDEKW
+224 
-235 LHDWVE
+235 
-241 EQGRWESFEHFEVTY
+241 
-256 TDDDVY
+256 
-262 SAKFDAEEAGLTIK
+262 
-276 ETLTEEGTRKY
+276 
-287 GDTEIQGWV
+287 
-296 ENVMYQ
+296 
-302 EMSRIGEEKGAVI
+302 AVSN
-315 TDTTADVYH
+315 AAMYH
-324 QEISDSLTVAEE
+324 QEIADSLTVAEE
-336 SLEDNAA
+336 FLHEEDAA
-343 KELRGIADD
+343 Q
-352 LHTSMKNVEEAE
+352 LHRAVKNLHVSMEKVEEAE

-377 ATRHENIVRRIE
+377 AARHDNIVRRIE

>member
-1 MSGQVNV
+1 MLEKSWDKMSIEEQERV
-8 RNTYYVMDT
+8 RKEEQEKFSRMYPIVASANAIHANTAAAARKMAIEYWKKNHPNGVTINTIIGDVDIDT
-17 PLVLQLIGMKPLPL
+17 KSIKDSLFHGLVQGKLDAVPTLKAGMEKAAY
-31 EIDGSK
+31 ISTMKDFDG
-37 IEHILAHDGMSLDVL
+37 
-52 KSLPA
+52 
-57 AISNPLMVLDS
+57 NPLQNHFFL
-68 YANRKVVV
+68 YK
-76 VELHDLNDATIIVPI
+76 
-91 DVDQRR
+91 
-97 GHTIVNILNNAYG
+97 
-110 KNPREKNPDGSW
+110 
-122 TQKKGTDFS
+122 TDFS
-131 WFVRENIE
+131 GEENYVLCRIRTNDA
-139 KGRVLYIDI
+139 KQRLYIHEVMKASEFVQQKSDALQSQLANGNHQQLRGI
-148 EKSTQ
+148 ALYKNMITDFLQGVNGSFYPEK
-153 WTRSDRGDSPNGGNS
+153 
-168 LNALSNF
+168 
-175 IISEDFQ
+175 
-182 KVKTRSDLERFTKEK
+182 K
-197 EEEKNMSTYLDRDTF
+197 EEKKM
-212 FKDKEDGVNLIT
+212 
-224 NDSWFKFDEKW
+224 
-235 LHDWVE
+235 
-241 EQGRWESFEHFEVTY
+241 
-256 TDDDVY
+256 
-262 SAKFDAEEAGLTIK
+262 
-276 ETLTEEGTRKY
+276 
-287 GDTEIQGWV
+287 
-296 ENVMYQ
+296 
-302 EMSRIGEEKGAVI
+302 AVSN
-315 TDTTADVYH
+315 AAMYH
-324 QEISDSLTVAEE
+324 QEIADSLTVAEE
-336 SLEDNAA
+336 SLHEEEA
-343 KELRGIADD
+343 KQ
-352 LHTSMKNVEEAE
+352 LHSAVKNLHVSMEKVEEAE

-377 ATRHENIVRRIE
+377 AARHDNIVRRIE

-509 SVKLAPTK
+509 SIKLAPTK

>member
-1 MSGQVNV
+1 MLEKSWDKMSIEEQERV
-8 RNTYYVMDT
+8 RKEEQEKFSRMYPIVASANAIHANTAAAARKMAIEYWKKNHPNGVTINTIIGDVDIDT
-17 PLVLQLIGMKPLPL
+17 KSIKDSLFHGLVQGKLDAVPTLKAGMEKAAY
-31 EIDGSK
+31 ISTMKDFDG
-37 IEHILAHDGMSLDVL
+37 
-52 KSLPA
+52 
-57 AISNPLMVLDS
+57 NPLQNHFFL
-68 YANRKVVV
+68 YK
-76 VELHDLNDATIIVPI
+76 
-91 DVDQRR
+91 
-97 GHTIVNILNNAYG
+97 
-110 KNPREKNPDGSW
+110 
-122 TQKKGTDFS
+122 TDFS
-131 WFVRENIE
+131 GEENYVLCRIRTNDA
-139 KGRVLYIDI
+139 KQRLYIH
-148 EKSTQ
+148 EVMKASEFVQQKSDALQ
-153 WTRSDRGDSPNGGNS
+153 SQLANGNHQQLRGIALYKNMITDFLKGVNGS
-168 LNALSNF
+168 F
-175 IISEDFQ
+175 YPEQ
-182 KVKTRSDLERFTKEK
+182 K
-197 EEEKNMSTYLDRDTF
+197 EEKKM
-212 FKDKEDGVNLIT
+212 
-224 NDSWFKFDEKW
+224 
-235 LHDWVE
+235 
-241 EQGRWESFEHFEVTY
+241 
-256 TDDDVY
+256 
-262 SAKFDAEEAGLTIK
+262 
-276 ETLTEEGTRKY
+276 
-287 GDTEIQGWV
+287 
-296 ENVMYQ
+296 
-302 EMSRIGEEKGAVI
+302 AVSNA
-315 TDTTADVYH
+315 TMYH
-324 QEISDSLTVAEE
+324 QEIANSLTVAEE
-336 SLEDNAA
+336 SLHEKDAA
-343 KELRGIADD
+343 Q
-352 LHTSMKNVEEAE
+352 LHRAVKNLHVSMEKVEEAE

-377 ATRHENIVRRIE
+377 AARHDNIVRRIE

-569 RDALEEALKDSKAE
+569 RDALEEALKDSKSE

>member
-1 MSGQVNV
+1 MLEKSWDKMSIEEQERV
-8 RNTYYVMDT
+8 RKEEQEKFSRMYPIVASANAIHANTAAAARKMAIEYWKKNHPNGVTINTIIGDVDIDT
-17 PLVLQLIGMKPLPL
+17 KSIKDSLFHGLVQGKLDAVPTLKAGMEKAAY
-31 EIDGSK
+31 ISTMKDFDG
-37 IEHILAHDGMSLDVL
+37 
-52 KSLPA
+52 
-57 AISNPLMVLDS
+57 NPLQNHFFL
-68 YANRKVVV
+68 YK
-76 VELHDLNDATIIVPI
+76 
-91 DVDQRR
+91 
-97 GHTIVNILNNAYG
+97 
-110 KNPREKNPDGSW
+110 
-122 TQKKGTDFS
+122 TDFS
-131 WFVRENIE
+131 GEENYVLCRIRTNDA
-139 KGRVLYIDI
+139 KQRLYIH
-148 EKSTQ
+148 EVMKASEFVQQKSDALQ
-153 WTRSDRGDSPNGGNS
+153 SQLANGNHQQLRGIALYKNMITDFLKGVNGS
-168 LNALSNF
+168 F
-175 IISEDFQ
+175 YPEQ
-182 KVKTRSDLERFTKEK
+182 K
-197 EEEKNMSTYLDRDTF
+197 EEKKM
-212 FKDKEDGVNLIT
+212 
-224 NDSWFKFDEKW
+224 
-235 LHDWVE
+235 
-241 EQGRWESFEHFEVTY
+241 
-256 TDDDVY
+256 
-262 SAKFDAEEAGLTIK
+262 
-276 ETLTEEGTRKY
+276 
-287 GDTEIQGWV
+287 
-296 ENVMYQ
+296 
-302 EMSRIGEEKGAVI
+302 AVSN
-315 TDTTADVYH
+315 ASMYH
-324 QEISDSLTVAEE
+324 QEIADSLTVAEE
-336 SLEDNAA
+336 SLHEKDAA
-343 KELRGIADD
+343 Q
-352 LHTSMKNVEEAE
+352 LHRAVKNLHVSMEKVEEAE

-377 ATRHENIVRRIE
+377 AARHDNIVRRIE

>member
-1 MSGQVNV
+1 MLEKSWDKMSIEEQERV
-8 RNTYYVMDT
+8 RKEEQEKFSRMYPIVASANAIHANTAAAARKMAIEYWKKNHPNGVTINTIIGDVDIDT
-17 PLVLQLIGMKPLPL
+17 KSIKDSLFHGLVQGKLDAVPTLKAGMEKAAY
-31 EIDGSK
+31 ISTMKDFDG
-37 IEHILAHDGMSLDVL
+37 
-52 KSLPA
+52 
-57 AISNPLMVLDS
+57 NPLQNHFFL
-68 YANRKVVV
+68 YK
-76 VELHDLNDATIIVPI
+76 
-91 DVDQRR
+91 
-97 GHTIVNILNNAYG
+97 
-110 KNPREKNPDGSW
+110 
-122 TQKKGTDFS
+122 TDFS
-131 WFVRENIE
+131 GEENYVLCRIRTNDA
-139 KGRVLYIDI
+139 KQRLYIHEVMKASEFVQQKSDALQSQLANGNHQQLRGI
-148 EKSTQ
+148 ALYKNMITDFLQGVNGSFYPEKK
-153 WTRSDRGDSPNGGNS
+153 
-168 LNALSNF
+168 
-175 IISEDFQ
+175 E
-182 KVKTRSDLERFTKEK
+182 EK
-197 EEEKNMSTYLDRDTF
+197 EM
-212 FKDKEDGVNLIT
+212 
-224 NDSWFKFDEKW
+224 
-235 LHDWVE
+235 
-241 EQGRWESFEHFEVTY
+241 
-256 TDDDVY
+256 
-262 SAKFDAEEAGLTIK
+262 
-276 ETLTEEGTRKY
+276 
-287 GDTEIQGWV
+287 
-296 ENVMYQ
+296 
-302 EMSRIGEEKGAVI
+302 AVSN
-315 TDTTADVYH
+315 ASMYH
-324 QEISDSLTVAEE
+324 QEIADSLTVAEE
-336 SLEDNAA
+336 SLHEEEA
-343 KELRGIADD
+343 KQ
-352 LHTSMKNVEEAE
+352 LHSAVKNLHVSMEKVEEAE

>member
-1 MSGQVNV
+1 MLEKSWDKMSIEEQERV
-8 RNTYYVMDT
+8 RKEEQEKFSRMYPIVASANAIHANTAAAARKMAIEYWKKNHPNGVTINTIIGDVDIDT
-17 PLVLQLIGMKPLPL
+17 KSIKDSLFHGLVQGKLDAVPTLKAGMEKAAY
-31 EIDGSK
+31 ISTMKDFDG
-37 IEHILAHDGMSLDVL
+37 
-52 KSLPA
+52 
-57 AISNPLMVLDS
+57 NPLQNHFFL
-68 YANRKVVV
+68 YK
-76 VELHDLNDATIIVPI
+76 
-91 DVDQRR
+91 
-97 GHTIVNILNNAYG
+97 
-110 KNPREKNPDGSW
+110 
-122 TQKKGTDFS
+122 TDFS
-131 WFVRENIE
+131 GEENYVLCRIRTNNA
-139 KGRVLYIDI
+139 KQRLYIHEVMKASEFVQQKSDALQSQLANGNHQQLRGI
-148 EKSTQ
+148 ALYKNMITDFLQGVNGSFYPEKK
-153 WTRSDRGDSPNGGNS
+153 
-168 LNALSNF
+168 
-175 IISEDFQ
+175 E
-182 KVKTRSDLERFTKEK
+182 EK
-197 EEEKNMSTYLDRDTF
+197 EM
-212 FKDKEDGVNLIT
+212 
-224 NDSWFKFDEKW
+224 
-235 LHDWVE
+235 
-241 EQGRWESFEHFEVTY
+241 
-256 TDDDVY
+256 
-262 SAKFDAEEAGLTIK
+262 
-276 ETLTEEGTRKY
+276 
-287 GDTEIQGWV
+287 
-296 ENVMYQ
+296 
-302 EMSRIGEEKGAVI
+302 AVSN
-315 TDTTADVYH
+315 ASMYH
-324 QEISDSLTVAEE
+324 QEIADSLTVAEE
-336 SLEDNAA
+336 SLHEEEA
-343 KELRGIADD
+343 KQ
-352 LHTSMKNVEEAE
+352 LHSAVKNLHVSMEKVEEAE

-492 ASEMYS
+492 ASEMYA

-509 SVKLAPTK
+509 SIKLAPTK

>member
-1 MSGQVNV
+1 MLEKSWDKMSIEEQERV
-8 RNTYYVMDT
+8 RKEEQEKFSRMYPIVASANAIHANTAAAARKMAIEYWKKNHPNGVTINTIIGDVDIDT
-17 PLVLQLIGMKPLPL
+17 KSIKDSLFHGLVQGKLDAVPTLKAGMEKAAY
-31 EIDGSK
+31 ISTMKDFDG
-37 IEHILAHDGMSLDVL
+37 
-52 KSLPA
+52 
-57 AISNPLMVLDS
+57 NPLQNHFFL
-68 YANRKVVV
+68 YK
-76 VELHDLNDATIIVPI
+76 
-91 DVDQRR
+91 
-97 GHTIVNILNNAYG
+97 
-110 KNPREKNPDGSW
+110 
-122 TQKKGTDFS
+122 TDFS
-131 WFVRENIE
+131 GEENYVLCRIRTNDA
-139 KGRVLYIDI
+139 KQRLYIH
-148 EKSTQ
+148 EVMKASEFVQQKSDALQ
-153 WTRSDRGDSPNGGNS
+153 SQLANGNHQQLRGIALYKNMITDFLKGVNGS
-168 LNALSNF
+168 F
-175 IISEDFQ
+175 YPEQ
-182 KVKTRSDLERFTKEK
+182 K
-197 EEEKNMSTYLDRDTF
+197 EEKKM
-212 FKDKEDGVNLIT
+212 
-224 NDSWFKFDEKW
+224 
-235 LHDWVE
+235 
-241 EQGRWESFEHFEVTY
+241 
-256 TDDDVY
+256 
-262 SAKFDAEEAGLTIK
+262 
-276 ETLTEEGTRKY
+276 
-287 GDTEIQGWV
+287 
-296 ENVMYQ
+296 
-302 EMSRIGEEKGAVI
+302 AVSNA
-315 TDTTADVYH
+315 TMYH
-324 QEISDSLTVAEE
+324 QEIANSLTVAEE
-336 SLEDNAA
+336 SLHEEDAA
-343 KELRGIADD
+343 Q
-352 LHTSMKNVEEAE
+352 LHRAVKNLHVSMEKVEEAE

-377 ATRHENIVRRIE
+377 AARHENIVRRIE

-517 VKNYLRQRAQKAIDG
+517 GKNYLRQRAQKAIDG

-569 RDALEEALKDSKAE
+569 RDALEEALKDSKSE

-633 QETKEQREEKTR
+633 QETKEQSEEKTR

>member
-1 MSGQVNV
+1 MLEKSWDKMSIEEQERV
-8 RNTYYVMDT
+8 RKEEQEKFSRMYPIVASANAIHANTAAAARKMAIEYWKKNHPNGVTINTIIGDVDIDT
-17 PLVLQLIGMKPLPL
+17 KSIKDSLFHGLVQGKLDAVPTLKAGMEKAAY
-31 EIDGSK
+31 ISTMKDFDG
-37 IEHILAHDGMSLDVL
+37 
-52 KSLPA
+52 
-57 AISNPLMVLDS
+57 NPLQNHFFL
-68 YANRKVVV
+68 YK
-76 VELHDLNDATIIVPI
+76 
-91 DVDQRR
+91 
-97 GHTIVNILNNAYG
+97 
-110 KNPREKNPDGSW
+110 
-122 TQKKGTDFS
+122 TDFS
-131 WFVRENIE
+131 GEENYVLCRIRTNDA
-139 KGRVLYIDI
+139 KQRLYIH
-148 EKSTQ
+148 EVMKASEFVQQKSDALQ
-153 WTRSDRGDSPNGGNS
+153 SQLANGNHQQLRGIALYKNMITDFLKGVNGS
-168 LNALSNF
+168 F
-175 IISEDFQ
+175 YPEQ
-182 KVKTRSDLERFTKEK
+182 K
-197 EEEKNMSTYLDRDTF
+197 EEKKM
-212 FKDKEDGVNLIT
+212 
-224 NDSWFKFDEKW
+224 
-235 LHDWVE
+235 
-241 EQGRWESFEHFEVTY
+241 
-256 TDDDVY
+256 
-262 SAKFDAEEAGLTIK
+262 
-276 ETLTEEGTRKY
+276 
-287 GDTEIQGWV
+287 
-296 ENVMYQ
+296 
-302 EMSRIGEEKGAVI
+302 AVSNA
-315 TDTTADVYH
+315 TMYH
-324 QEISDSLTVAEE
+324 QEIANSLTVAEE
-336 SLEDNAA
+336 SLHEEDAA
-343 KELRGIADD
+343 Q
-352 LHTSMKNVEEAE
+352 LHRAVKNLHVSMEKVEEAE

-377 ATRHENIVRRIE
+377 AARHENIVRRIE

-633 QETKEQREEKTR
+633 QETKEQSEEKTR

>member
-1 MSGQVNV
+1 MLEKSWDKMSIEEQERV
-8 RNTYYVMDT
+8 RKEEQEKFSRMYPIVASANAIHANTAAAARKMAIEYWKKNHPNGVTINTIIGDVDIDT
-17 PLVLQLIGMKPLPL
+17 KSIKDSLFHGLVQGKLDAVPTLKAGMEKAAY
-31 EIDGSK
+31 ISTMKDFDG
-37 IEHILAHDGMSLDVL
+37 
-52 KSLPA
+52 
-57 AISNPLMVLDS
+57 NPLQNHFFL
-68 YANRKVVV
+68 YK
-76 VELHDLNDATIIVPI
+76 
-91 DVDQRR
+91 
-97 GHTIVNILNNAYG
+97 
-110 KNPREKNPDGSW
+110 
-122 TQKKGTDFS
+122 TDFS
-131 WFVRENIE
+131 GEENYVLCRIRTNDA
-139 KGRVLYIDI
+139 KQRLYIH
-148 EKSTQ
+148 EVMKASEFVQQKSDALQ
-153 WTRSDRGDSPNGGNS
+153 SQLANGNHQQLRGIALYKNMITDFLQGVNGS
-168 LNALSNF
+168 F
-175 IISEDFQ
+175 YPEQ
-182 KVKTRSDLERFTKEK
+182 K
-197 EEEKNMSTYLDRDTF
+197 EEKKM
-212 FKDKEDGVNLIT
+212 
-224 NDSWFKFDEKW
+224 
-235 LHDWVE
+235 
-241 EQGRWESFEHFEVTY
+241 
-256 TDDDVY
+256 
-262 SAKFDAEEAGLTIK
+262 
-276 ETLTEEGTRKY
+276 
-287 GDTEIQGWV
+287 
-296 ENVMYQ
+296 
-302 EMSRIGEEKGAVI
+302 AVSN
-315 TDTTADVYH
+315 AAMYH
-324 QEISDSLTVAEE
+324 QEIADSLTVAEE
-336 SLEDNAA
+336 SLHEEDAA
-343 KELRGIADD
+343 Q
-352 LHTSMKNVEEAE
+352 LHRAVKNLHVSMEKVEEAE

-377 ATRHENIVRRIE
+377 AARHENIVRRIE

>member
-1 MSGQVNV
+1 MLEKSWDKMSIEEQERV
-8 RNTYYVMDT
+8 RKEEQEKFSRMYPIVASANAIHANTAAAARKMAIEYWKKNHPNGVTINTIIGDVDIDT
-17 PLVLQLIGMKPLPL
+17 KSIKDSLFHGLVQGKLDAVPTLKAGMEKAAY
-31 EIDGSK
+31 ISTMKDFDG
-37 IEHILAHDGMSLDVL
+37 
-52 KSLPA
+52 
-57 AISNPLMVLDS
+57 NPLQNHFFL
-68 YANRKVVV
+68 YK
-76 VELHDLNDATIIVPI
+76 
-91 DVDQRR
+91 
-97 GHTIVNILNNAYG
+97 
-110 KNPREKNPDGSW
+110 
-122 TQKKGTDFS
+122 TDFS
-131 WFVRENIE
+131 GEENYVLCRIRTNDA
-139 KGRVLYIDI
+139 KQRLYIH
-148 EKSTQ
+148 EVMKASEFVQQKSDALQ
-153 WTRSDRGDSPNGGNS
+153 SQLANGNHQQLRGIALYKNMITDFLKGVNGS
-168 LNALSNF
+168 F
-175 IISEDFQ
+175 YPEQ
-182 KVKTRSDLERFTKEK
+182 K
-197 EEEKNMSTYLDRDTF
+197 EEKKM
-212 FKDKEDGVNLIT
+212 
-224 NDSWFKFDEKW
+224 
-235 LHDWVE
+235 
-241 EQGRWESFEHFEVTY
+241 
-256 TDDDVY
+256 
-262 SAKFDAEEAGLTIK
+262 
-276 ETLTEEGTRKY
+276 
-287 GDTEIQGWV
+287 
-296 ENVMYQ
+296 
-302 EMSRIGEEKGAVI
+302 AVSNA
-315 TDTTADVYH
+315 TMYH
-324 QEISDSLTVAEE
+324 QEIANSLTVAEE
-336 SLEDNAA
+336 SLHEEDAA
-343 KELRGIADD
+343 Q
-352 LHTSMKNVEEAE
+352 LHRAVKNLHVSMEKVEEAE

-377 ATRHENIVRRIE
+377 AARHENIVRRIE

-464 ARCLAASTEFLA
+464 ARCLAASTECLA

-569 RDALEEALKDSKAE
+569 RDALEEALKDSKSE